1 MSGPELFPLAA
12 SDPPR
17 IGGFWLDARVA
28 ARESGVGFL
37 AHSTV
42 PRADGRSDVI
52 LVQLNEGA
60 SRDAAAR
67 DRFAGVVNAQPIDDV
82 VARGGQ
88 GQDTGRLR
96 KKFTAES
103 SETPAGATPLPAAP
117 WVALAADG
125 TDGPAA
131 LADDLLREVQLA
143 DVVPQ
148 GSPSGPDYA
157 LPWIQ
162 RVAPGLTRIWPLP
175 WPGRFD
181 RAGWRT
187 ILVSWLLTLLIAALG
202 VFIAT
207 LIFHD
212 EPPQQPQQP
221 IPTDGSGSP
230 QSGSPQSGEPSDTS
244 SASPSEDPSASGEP
258 SGDPSESGSGSPSPG
273 EESSG
278 PGAPTTRSRL

>member
-17 IGGFWLDARVA
+17 IGGYWLDARVA

-42 PRADGRSDVI
+42 PREDGRSDVI

-67 DRFAGVVNAQPIDDV
+67 DRFAGLVNAQPIDDV
-82 VARGGQ
+82 TARGGQ
-88 GQDTGRLR
+88 GQDAGRLAR
-96 KKFTAES
+96 KFVEES
-103 SETPAGATPLPAAP
+103 ADSPAGATPLPAAP

-125 TDGPAA
+125 TDRPAVF
-131 LADDLLREVQLA
+131 ADELLREVQLA
-143 DVVPQ
+143 DVAPQ
-148 GSPSGPDYA
+148 GSPSGPDYE
-157 LPWIQ
+157 LPWIR

-181 RAGWRT
+181 RAGWGT

-207 LIFHD
+207 LIFRN
-212 EPPQQPQQP
+212 EPPQQPPPP
-221 IPTDGSGSP
+221 IPTSGSGEP
-230 QSGSPQSGEPSDTS
+230 QSGSPESADPSDS
-244 SASPSEDPSASGEP
+244 SASPSEDPSSSGEP
-258 SGDPSESGSGSPSPG
+258 SEEPSESGSASPTPG
-273 EESSG
+273 EESSQ
-278 PGAPTTRSRL
+278 PGGPTTRSRL